1 MYPLD
6 RLLNWALPTLVSNE
20 GIDGMVDLPNGQAIL
35 DRIQD
40 DRKYILPM
48 HRVFAERDPQFLDGY
63 DRMFTSVMSDDSPL
77 PADVRELFVMAL
89 DVVVGTSPSVV
100 IGHARKAVELG
111 ATESQV
117 LAAIELAT
125 IVAAGKVMG
134 AVAGLF
140 DQP

>member
-1 MYPLD
+1 
-6 RLLNWALPTLVSNE
+6 
-20 GIDGMVDLPNGQAIL
+20 
-35 DRIQD
+35 
-40 DRKYILPM
+40 
-48 HRVFAERDPQFLDGY
+48 
-63 DRMFTSVMSDDSPL
+63 MFTSVMSDDSPL